1 MIPNL
6 MDKSHT
12 DKLKHYIFSLCQ
24 LTDKEW
30 CAFEEGLEYIKLK
43 KSEHLLK
50 YGQTEKYI
58 YYVSTGIIRSYLV
71 RDEKEHNVY
80 FCFEN
85 QFISSYA
92 SFITQQPSEC
102 YLQAIKPAEIF
113 RINRNLLMG
122 LYQIFHNAERIGRLF
137 AEKLFVETL
146 EREIDL
152 LNLTAE
158 ERYIKLLK
166 QNSSLVHQI
175 PLKHIASYLGI
186 QPESLSRIRKNLK

>member
-1 MIPNL
+1 
-6 MDKSHT
+6 MDKLCT
-12 DKLKHYIFSLCQ
+12 DKIQQHIYSLCQ

-30 CAFEEGLEYIKLK
+30 LSFEEGLEFIKLK
-43 KSEHLLK
+43 RDEHLLK

-58 YYVSTGIIRSYLV
+58 YYVCSGIIRSYIV
-71 RDEKEHNVY
+71 RDEREHNVY

-113 RINRNLLMG
+113 RINRNILMG
-122 LYQIFHNAERIGRLF
+122 LYHVFHNAERIGRLF

-158 ERYIKLLK
+158 ERYIKLVK
-166 QNSSLVHQI
+166 QHSNLVNQI

-186 QPESLSRIRKNLK
+186 QPESLSRVRKNLK